1 MQVQEYR
8 ALHLNAIRES
18 LDSLGLDQVN
28 SGGKNPLT
36 KCETRLMNQIVMGK
50 MGKIGGGG
58 WVWGR
63 VVCSLLLC
71 SCFLFFFVVVVV
83 VVVVFFARC
92 CAGTLKNIV
101 GSTISDYDNHFE
113 LDDDGTL
120 CAEEIG
126 CIQAATKTYLWLCKI
141 QHLQQGETNNGGGNG
156 GNKDNKEGLSPLHSF
171 VWGMRRLLQANAS
184 AHVLEIR
191 PETPR

>member
-1 MQVQEYR
+1 
-8 ALHLNAIRES
+8 LWWWWWWWWFS
-18 LDSLGLDQVN
+18 LP
-28 SGGKNPLT
+28 GG
-36 KCETRLMNQIVMGK
+36 V
-50 MGKIGGGG
+50 
-58 WVWGR
+58 
-63 VVCSLLLC
+63 
-71 SCFLFFFVVVVV
+71 
-83 VVVVFFARC
+83 
-92 CAGTLKNIV
+92 AGTLKNIV